1 MTNDF
6 GEDFADRI
14 KDANP
19 NSDAIDAVGISWY
32 RLETYDQCMAIFD
45 DADLLHETF
54 EEWREAAERTE
65 QQVKAKGMKVV
76 RVDIDPIEF
85 PKWCAAEEFKT
96 IDKHARAFYAN
107 VMAEKAG
114 RKQRKR

>member
-45 DADLLHETF
+45 DADL
-54 EEWREAAERTE
+54 
-65 QQVKAKGMKVV
+65 
-76 RVDIDPIEF
+76 
-85 PKWCAAEEFKT
+85 
-96 IDKHARAFYAN
+96 
-107 VMAEKAG
+107 
-114 RKQRKR
+114 

>member
-1 MTNDF
+1 
-6 GEDFADRI
+6 
-14 KDANP
+14 
-19 NSDAIDAVGISWY
+19 
-32 RLETYDQCMAIFD
+32 
-45 DADLLHETF
+45 
-54 EEWREAAERTE
+54 
-65 QQVKAKGMKVV
+65 MKVV